1 MKLRSHNFLY
11 FGLYMIV
18 IIAVIFI
25 IDYNLIKHSLK
36 EQAEEDLILR
46 CEKIHQNLQ
55 KSLNSAIENYLRGIT
70 KSGLDVVRYY
80 YDQYESGKLTEP
92 AAKDAIQEY
101 CNSLAIGTTGYI
113 VAVGNDNGKLTLDIH
128 PFKRHED
135 CSHTIG
141 CEVWDSVRNGYTEYP
156 WRNPEDN
163 KLRKKV
169 AYVMEFPEW
178 NWVLGATSY
187 KSEFMQLLNKD
198 DLKNILSS
206 VKIKGSGY
214 ATLYD
219 QDKNILFH
227 PMLEKHH
234 NGSFLKQQ
242 SEIVDRILSAKG
254 EISFYDWKNP
264 DEVKPRKKYA
274 FTKEIPEFGFYLVVT
289 GYMYE
294 VYNPLNN
301 IVYIT
306 VVLSLSAILLLLLA
320 VFFYSRKV
328 VKPLLRIIDGIN
340 QYYEDRSVLKLPES
354 SVNEINSL
362 AKAFHQMTREINK
375 QMKEKQETI
384 DRIQL
389 MNTELE
395 VAKELAE
402 ESDRLKSAFLANMSH
417 EIRTPMN
424 GILGFINLLKK
435 PRLTVKNQNRYIAI
449 IEKSGKRMLDTLNDI
464 INISK
469 IEAGQV
475 SVVKFGVFVNQVLEE
490 HYTFFKKEAEAKGLE
505 LIYESTLSENENR
518 VLTDKQKLESIL
530 TNLIKNAIKYT
541 DQGSIK
547 FGYTLRKE
555 NGASVFEFFVSD
567 TGIGIPQNRMKAIFN
582 RFEQS
587 DIEDKRAYEGS
598 GLGLAISRSYVE
610 MLGGQ
615 INVESELGVGSTFR
629 FTIVDGVSK

>member
-1 MKLRSHNFLY
+1 
-11 FGLYMIV
+11 
-18 IIAVIFI
+18 
-25 IDYNLIKHSLK
+25 
-36 EQAEEDLILR
+36 
-46 CEKIHQNLQ
+46 
-55 KSLNSAIENYLRGIT
+55 
-70 KSGLDVVRYY
+70 
-80 YDQYESGKLTEP
+80 
-92 AAKDAIQEY
+92 
-101 CNSLAIGTTGYI
+101 
-113 VAVGNDNGKLTLDIH
+113 
-128 PFKRHED
+128 
-135 CSHTIG
+135 
-141 CEVWDSVRNGYTEYP
+141 
-156 WRNPEDN
+156 
-163 KLRKKV
+163 
-169 AYVMEFPEW
+169 
-178 NWVLGATSY
+178 
-187 KSEFMQLLNKD
+187 
-198 DLKNILSS
+198 
-206 VKIKGSGY
+206 
-214 ATLYD
+214 
-219 QDKNILFH
+219 
-227 PMLEKHH
+227 
-234 NGSFLKQQ
+234 
-242 SEIVDRILSAKG
+242 
-254 EISFYDWKNP
+254 
-264 DEVKPRKKYA
+264 
-274 FTKEIPEFGFYLVVT
+274 
-289 GYMYE
+289 
-294 VYNPLNN
+294 
-301 IVYIT
+301 
-306 VVLSLSAILLLLLA
+306 
-320 VFFYSRKV
+320 
-328 VKPLLRIIDGIN
+328 
-340 QYYEDRSVLKLPES
+340 
-354 SVNEINSL
+354 
-362 AKAFHQMTREINK
+362 
-375 QMKEKQETI
+375 
-384 DRIQL
+384 
-389 MNTELE
+389 
-395 VAKELAE
+395 
-402 ESDRLKSAFLANMSH
+402 
-417 EIRTPMN
+417 MN